1 MLALDKMLAIIIIDC
16 TLDIDFRRI
25 PKLVAY
31 KWLSITTQ
39 HFIGKLT
46 LGNNCL
52 DPPILGPASHFPSV
66 VTGPLTGVLVK

>member
-1 MLALDKMLAIIIIDC
+1 MLAAIIIDC
-16 TLDIDFRRI
+16 TLDVDFRRI

-46 LGNNCL
+46 FGNNYI
-52 DPPILGPASHFPSV
+52 DPHILREASHVLSV
-66 VTGPLTGVLVK
+66 VTGALTGVLMK